1 MGSFSLLFESPP
13 WLIAV
18 GVLLGIAYAAL
29 LYYRSKTPWGKH
41 TNYVLAIARF
51 LLVAQITLL
60 LFGPLI
66 RQIKNTKEPPTI
78 VLAIDNSQSIA
89 EIEDST
95 SRVNVLTEI
104 LTTKQQLEN
113 AGYSTEIRTLHGAL
127 SIDKVQFD
135 GNSSNLNRMLRD
147 IQNDYESRNLAHTLL
162 FSDGL
167 YNQGSNPAFL
177 PYNFKISAIG
187 LGDSARRPDLNLN
200 AVLYNKIAYQGN
212 QFPIVAELFSYNL
225 QGSLVSVQ
233 LEKGGGVLE
242 SQQIEVGSQSQFN
255 EVQFLA
261 DAEESGMQR
270 LTVRAVPLEGEFITS
285 NNMKEAYVDVIDGKQ
300 KVLLIAAAPHPD
312 IRAIKSSLEK
322 NENYELVS
330 YIDGINQYVD
340 DKYDA
345 VILHQVPSR
354 RGNYQNLLQKIK
366 TEGIPAFYIYGSQSD
381 INAFNA
387 INGMVRIMPISMQ
400 KDQVLPLFNTAFDA
414 FIFEQENSAA
424 LNEFTPVSVPFANYA
439 LQNQAEVMLF
449 QKVGKISTEKPLLI
463 VQKSNGGTNAVMLG
477 EGMWNWRIQ
486 EFARNQNHAVFDEM
500 ISKIIQ
506 YLSTKEDKRRFKV
519 YTVKNE
525 YLNSESVVFETEVYN
540 AIYEPTYDHKINLQ
554 VTGDQGNA
562 TQYTYITSAQNSS
575 YRISGL
581 ENGIYSFTASA
592 TVNGKNETI
601 NGSFTVRDL
610 QIETTDLSADYAL
623 LRNIAKR
630 NDGKFYL
637 KSELDQLRDDLL
649 AQEPV
654 NKIYASES
662 YLAIINLKWGFFILI
677 ALVGFEWFLRK
688 YHGSY

>member
-1 MGSFSLLFESPP
+1 
-13 WLIAV
+13 
-18 GVLLGIAYAAL
+18 
-29 LYYRSKTPWGKH
+29 
-41 TNYVLAIARF
+41 
-51 LLVAQITLL
+51 
-60 LFGPLI
+60 
-66 RQIKNTKEPPTI
+66 
-78 VLAIDNSQSIA
+78 
-89 EIEDST
+89 
-95 SRVNVLTEI
+95 
-104 LTTKQQLEN
+104 
-113 AGYSTEIRTLHGAL
+113 
-127 SIDKVQFD
+127 
-135 GNSSNLNRMLRD
+135 
-147 IQNDYESRNLAHTLL
+147 
-162 FSDGL
+162 
-167 YNQGSNPAFL
+167 
-177 PYNFKISAIG
+177 
-187 LGDSARRPDLNLN
+187 
-200 AVLYNKIAYQGN
+200 
-212 QFPIVAELFSYNL
+212 
-225 QGSLVSVQ
+225 
-233 LEKGGGVLE
+233 
-242 SQQIEVGSQSQFN
+242 
-255 EVQFLA
+255 
-261 DAEESGMQR
+261 
-270 LTVRAVPLEGEFITS
+270 
-285 NNMKEAYVDVIDGKQ
+285 
-300 KVLLIAAAPHPD
+300 
-312 IRAIKSSLEK
+312 
-322 NENYELVS
+322 
-330 YIDGINQYVD
+330 
-340 DKYDA
+340 
-345 VILHQVPSR
+345 VPSR
-354 RGNYQNLLQKIK
+354 RGNYQSLLQKIK

-424 LNEFTPVSVPFANYA
+424 LNDFTPVSVPFANYA